1 MENFNKISIIDISTV
16 DKSNVFLLVDSISWR
31 SPNKISVQNLVDNIK
46 IDPSSLQI
54 TVTHTNLSSV
64 HSASYDNQNIS
75 YNQPPI
81 NASTLSGMHVVTDGN
96 YLYVWIGNR
105 WKRCILSEW

>member
-1 MENFNKISIIDISTV
+1 MENFNKITAIDISTV

-64 HSASYDNQNIS
+64 HSASYTDQNIS
-75 YNQPPI
+75 YSQPPI
-81 NASTLSGMHVVTDGN
+81 DASTLSGMHMVTDGN
-96 YLYVWIGNR
+96 YLYVWVGNR
-105 WKRCILSEW
+105 WKRSILSEW